1 MQRIVIII
9 FIVLAFCG
17 CSDEASKVEVLK
29 QTATKEIAVGLRYRN
44 YAERA
49 AAEGYLNLARMFES
63 VHHGEM
69 YQAGAIIRILRT
81 MGEDFSPRIDSL
93 GEVGTTRENLYS
105 AKVSEEYSTEVIY
118 PEVMED
124 FSEEM
129 DIIECYSI
137 LTRSD
142 SVHRELFIRAI
153 EALESESSDSALS
166 ADWRICT
173 RCGSVAAGAGF
184 VSECEVCKQ

>member
-9 FIVLAFCG
+9 IFIALALGG
-17 CSDEASKVEVLK
+17 CSEEASKVEVLK
-29 QTATKEIAVGLRYRN
+29 QTATKEIAIGLRYRE

-49 AAEGYLNLARMFES
+49 AAEGYSNIARMFES

-69 YQAGAIIRILRT
+69 YQSGAIIRILRS
-81 MGEDFSPRIDSL
+81 MGEEFSPRVDSL
-93 GEVGTTRENLYS
+93 ESIGSTRENLYS
-105 AKVSEEYSTEVIY
+105 AKASEEYSTEVIY
-118 PEVMED
+118 PEVIED
-124 FSEEM
+124 FSGDTE
-129 DIIECYSI
+129 ILNCYSI
-137 LTRSD
+137 LQRSD

-153 EALESESSDSALS
+153 EILESKGSDSTLS

-184 VSECEVCKQ
+184 VSECEVCK